1 MTGFPPEKDISEF
14 LERGVAT
21 VVPAK
26 DLLKKELLSGKKLN
40 VYFGIDPTAKNIH
53 LGHSVLLRKLNKL
66 VELDHNVTFLIGD
79 FTALIGDSS
88 DKMSERPILTS
99 AEITSNFKLYKNEA
113 EKFLDF
119 KKVKIAYNSE
129 WLKKL
134 GFEEILKLVRE
145 FSLNDFIG
153 RELIKKRLAS
163 GSHIR
168 LDEALYPVLQGYDS
182 YFLDTDL
189 QLGGADQIFNM
200 QAGRILQKNYRG
212 KESYILSVEYLLGTD
227 GRKMSKSWNNAI
239 WLSDS
244 PSEIYG
250 KVMSLNDDLIISY
263 FTLAT
268 DAGSVEIEKVRTRL
282 KNNENP
288 MVLKKELAKKI
299 VTEVHGKESAEK
311 AETEFE
317 KTFQNR
323 NLPESIQTYERKDGE
338 TIEEALV
345 KSGTVKSKSDA
356 KRLLESGAI
365 EINGEKAGNIEIIP
379 EPNKEVVVKVGKRRF
394 LKII

>member
-1 MTGFPPEKDISEF
+1 MGFSFENEINEL

-21 VVPAK
+21 VVPSK
-26 DLLKKELLSGKKLN
+26 GELKKELLSGKKLN
-40 VYFGIDPTAKNIH
+40 IYLGIDPTAKNIH
-53 LGHSVLLRKLNKL
+53 LGHAFLLRKLNKL
-66 VELDHNVTFLIGD
+66 VELGHAVTFLIGD

-88 DKMSERPILTS
+88 DKMSERPILTPE
-99 AEITSNFKLYKNEA
+99 EIRANFKSYKSEA

-119 KKVKIAYNSE
+119 KKVKIAYNSD

-134 GFEEILKLVRE
+134 NLEEVIKVVRE

-153 RELIKKRLAS
+153 RELIKKRLSA

-227 GRKMSKSWNNAI
+227 GRKMSKSWGNAI

-250 KVMSLNDDLIISY
+250 KVMSANDDLIITY
-263 FTLAT
+263 YTLAT
-268 DAGSVEIEKVRTRL
+268 NLTLEEVENKNQRL
-282 KNNENP
+282 KKGENP
-288 MVLKKELAKKI
+288 MILKKELARRI
-299 VTEVHGKESAEK
+299 VGEIYSDEKAEE

-317 KTFQNR
+317 NTFQKR
-323 NLPESIQTYERKDGE
+323 DLPEDAQTYEIKGKE
-338 TIEEALV
+338 TLAEILLF
-345 KSGTVKSKSDA
+345 SGTVKSKSEI
-356 KRLLESGAI
+356 KRLIESGAI
-365 EINGEKAGNIEIIP
+365 EINGVTAKNLDITP
-379 EPNKEVVVKVGKRRF
+379 EPNKETKIKVGKRRF
-394 LKII
+394 LRIK